1 MTNTPELVIS
11 IINYRT
17 GPMTVQCVE
26 SVMTDIGDIDARVV
40 VVDNASGDGSAEMV
54 AEWIEKSDTPVPV
67 DLVRSD
73 VNSGFSGGHNQGI
86 KHAKA
91 QFYLLLNS
99 DAIVSKGFF
108 KALMAAARDA
118 PADVG
123 LVAPRL
129 AGPDDETQISCF
141 RFPTPI
147 SEFSRAI
154 RTGFVSRILRKHEV
168 AIGPDPKPEEI
179 EWASFA
185 SILIRGQMMDEIGL
199 MDEGYFLYF
208 EDAEFCLRARRA
220 GWKFGYAPQ
229 ATTVHFRGGSG
240 PVKALAASKKRMP
253 RYYYLSRTRFFYQAH
268 GRVGLMAA
276 NGAWYLGR
284 GLAQFRRLAGQIV
297 HPMCEGEAGDIWIG
311 MSSPLSE
318 SGGPADQR

>member
-1 MTNTPELVIS
+1 MTSTPELVIS

-17 GPMTVQCVE
+17 GPMTVQCIE

-54 AEWIEKSDTPVPV
+54 AEWIEASDTPIPV
-67 DLVRSD
+67 DLVRSPD
-73 VNSGFSGGHNQGI
+73 NTGFSGGHNQGI
-86 KHAKA
+86 TSTEA

-108 KALMAAARDA
+108 NALMTAARAA
-118 PADVG
+118 PKDVG
-123 LVAPRL
+123 LIAPRL
-129 AGPDDETQISCF
+129 AGPDGETQISCF

-154 RTGFVSRILRKHEV
+154 CTGFVSRVLRKHEV
-168 AIGPDPKPEEI
+168 AIGTDPKAEEI

-185 SILIRGQMMDEIGL
+185 SILIRGEMIRDIGL

-208 EDAEFCLRARRA
+208 EDAEYCLRARNA
-220 GWKFGYAPQ
+220 GWTFGYAPQ

-268 GRVGLMAA
+268 GRLGLLAA
-276 NGAWYLGR
+276 NAAWYVGR

-297 HPMCEGEAGDIWIG
+297 HPMCEGEASDIWIG
-311 MSSPLSE
+311 ASSPLSE